1 MGIAATA
8 LAAAFDGRLCAETA
22 RPMTSEAALKSFK
35 EHHQKNGAM
44 VMKETII
51 FQYTAMGE
59 NAQVVGL

>member
-8 LAAAFDGRLCAETA
+8 LAAAFDGQLCAETA
-22 RPMTSEAALKSFK
+22 RPMTSGAALKSFK

-59 NAQVVGL
+59 NAQAVGL